1 MLADVI
7 EDFFRN
13 EGDKIDLSAID
24 ANGSGSGS
32 PAFVFRG
39 TGQFSAAGQVRYY
52 QKDFSTMIEVSTDA
66 DKLPEMIIEIFT
78 PLDLIA
84 SDFRL

>member
-24 ANGSGSGS
+24 ANGAGSGS

-39 TGQFSAAGQVRYY
+39 ASQFSAAGQVRYY

-78 PLDLIA
+78 PLDLIT